1 MNLSWRDVFTTN
13 YDTLLERTADM
24 VTDRR
29 YNVVLNQEDLVNSND
44 APRIIKL
51 HGSFPSQRPFII
63 TEEDY
68 RTYPKRFA
76 AMVNTVQQA
85 LLENVFCMIGF
96 SCEDPNF
103 LNWIGWIH
111 DNLGKSSSQAL
122 YGISRAC

>member
-1 MNLSWRDVFTTN
+1 M
-13 YDTLLERTADM
+13 
-24 VTDRR
+24 
-29 YNVVLNQEDLVNSND
+29 VNSND

-51 HGSFPSQRPFII
+51 HDSFPSQRPFII
-63 TEEDY
+63 TEKDY

-96 SCEDPNF
+96 SCEDLNF

-111 DNLGKSSSQAL
+111 DIFGRSSSQKFF